1 MTWLEEGVGLASDVL
16 VLVLVLSGAAAVL
29 WVLWVAIRV
38 GRRRQLVVADL
49 ANLTGRPE
57 LDVDAAW
64 MTHLMRGS
72 LLREFRLVNDRA
84 GFLLHRARIEPGQ
97 GELAPPQRDVE
108 ASLQDLATSVTA
120 VASERTRP
128 VVRLLS
134 DVLLRPAGIRIR
146 GSLLCYR
153 KRARLGVGFE
163 IVDMRGE
170 QRPATFSLRSSPNS
184 ASSDA
189 VNETAAT
196 ALVGAATRVLAIE
209 LLRLDLLRRQRKRRS
224 WRGDRNPGVVCRFIG
239 LVYQASALSFPDFRV
254 DVYAHAVGALREAA
268 ALLPADYHPLKDL
281 GDTEDFLRAC
291 DGDRADRHVTAALTY
306 YDRAEE
312 VALAAGAGVSALVA
326 VRVGR
331 ALAGFHGHH
340 GLAEARAEARRLLGE
355 LDGSAWD
362 VDAEEDEHLLY
373 NSACLLSLELA
384 RTAEDPARQALADR
398 AARLL
403 TRALTE
409 DRSPDRNL
417 FGVAT
422 RDDDLAGLR
431 ACVDVDALV
440 RDCKEHQRSLARAR
454 GAGVARG
461 RRA

>member
-1 MTWLEEGVGLASDVL
+1 MTWLEQAVGLAGDVL
-16 VLVLVLSGAAAVL
+16 VLVLMLSGAAAVL

-49 ANLTGRPE
+49 ANLTGRPG

-72 LLREFRLVNDRA
+72 LLRDFRFVSDRA
-84 GFLLHRARIEPGQ
+84 AFLLHRAKIEPGQ
-97 GELAPPQRDVE
+97 GELAPPQRDIEV
-108 ASLQDLATSVTA
+108 SLRDLATSVTA

-134 DVLLRPAGIRIR
+134 DVLLRPAGLRIR
-146 GSLLCYR
+146 GSLLCYS

-163 IVDMRGE
+163 IVDLRGE
-170 QRPATFSLRSSPNS
+170 QRPATFSLRSGPNS
-184 ASSDA
+184 VSADD

-196 ALVGAATRVLAIE
+196 ALVGAATRVLAVE
-209 LLRLDLLRRQRKRRS
+209 LLRLDLLRRQRRRS
-224 WRGDRNPGVVCRFIG
+224 WRGDRNPGVVCRFVG
-239 LVYQASALSFPDFRV
+239 LIYQASALSFPDFRI
-254 DVYAHAVGALREAA
+254 DMYGHAVSALREAVV
-268 ALLPADYHPLKDL
+268 LLPRDYHPLKDL
-281 GDTEDFLRAC
+281 GDTEDFLRAL
-291 DGDRADRHVTAALTY
+291 DGDRAERHAAAALTY

-312 VALAAGAGVSALVA
+312 VALATGAGASALIE

-331 ALAGFHGHH
+331 ALAGFHSLRW
-340 GLAEARAEARRLLGE
+340 LAEARAEARRLLGE
-355 LDGSAWD
+355 LDDGAWD
-362 VDAEEDEHLLY
+362 IEKEEDEHLLY

-384 RTAEDPARQALADR
+384 QSAEDPAATALADR
-398 AARLL
+398 AEQLL
-403 TRALTE
+403 KRALTM

-431 ACVDVDALV
+431 AVVDLDALL
-440 RDCKEHQRSLARAR
+440 RDCKDHQRALAR
-454 GAGVARG
+454 GEAG
-461 RRA
+461 